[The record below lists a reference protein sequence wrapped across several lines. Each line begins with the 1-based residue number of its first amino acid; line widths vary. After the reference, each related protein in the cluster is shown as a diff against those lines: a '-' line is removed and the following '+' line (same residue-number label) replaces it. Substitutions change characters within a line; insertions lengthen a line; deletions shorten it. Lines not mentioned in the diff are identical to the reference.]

1 MWYLFVFIIIVIVV
15 CLYYFS
21 NKNNKNSNNN
31 NNKEKVVDLSTKEYE
46 SAFPSIQIIED
57 DSIAPVESNKISDNE
72 IKNAI
77 ATIDN
82 ISAKSYVVGN
92 NIKVAT
98 ELAKNNRAF
107 FSAAKEGTE
116 KMLGVKGTN
125 EVYGIQMKGGVFNK
139 QTKFIR
145 ENQLIEASAK
155 NAVVNASF
163 NAASMVVGQYY
174 MNEINGKLENIQND
188 IKNIQSDLDAEYQGK
203 LIHIIAK
210 IKEILDNKKEI
221 LNNSF
226 LRDKRYDEISRE
238 EANCTT
244 LLGQANSKIADY
256 TSKNEQDYKYYENSI
271 KEINKWLN
279 RQQILLKL
287 LLETGNLRYV
297 LSYGNETSISAHT
310 QYNTYLLQTNK
321 VNEELEKWHNFYINK
336 FGIDSE
342 GHKRKSQ
349 FFEIKKNTIGRI
361 NENWAYSKMNENVET
376 MISLQTNIK
385 KLSPYIENKQDQNI
399 KILKKNGEYYNLP
412 EASDD
417 N

>member
-1 MWYLFVFIIIVIVV
+1 MWYLLVFIIIAIVF
-15 CLYYFS
+15 CLYYFKS
-21 NKNNKNSNNN
+21 NNIKYSNNN
-31 NNKEKVVDLSTKEYE
+31 NNQEKEVSLSTKKNE
-46 SAFPSIQIIED
+46 SMFPNIQIIED
-57 DSIAPVESNKISDNE
+57 DSIVPVESNRISDID

-82 ISAKSYVVGN
+82 ISTKSYVVGN
-92 NIKVAT
+92 NIKTAT

-125 EVYGIQMKGGVFNK
+125 EVYGIQMKDGAFNK

-145 ENQLIEASAK
+145 EDQLIESTAK
-155 NAVVNASF
+155 NAIVNAGF

-174 MNEINGKLENIQND
+174 MNEINCKLENIQNN
-188 IKNIQSDLDAEYQGK
+188 IKDIQSDLDAEYQGK
-203 LIHIIAK
+203 LMHIIAK
-210 IKEILDNKKEI
+210 IKEIIDNKNEI
-221 LNNSF
+221 LNNAF

-244 LLGQANSKIADY
+244 LLGQANSKIKDY
-256 TSKNEQDYKYYENSI
+256 TSKNEEDYKYYENSI
-271 KEINKWLN
+271 KAINKWLN

-287 LLETGNLRYV
+287 LLEIGNLRYV

-342 GHKRKSQ
+342 GHKRKSE

-376 MISLQTNIK
+376 MISLQTNVI

-399 KILKKNGEYYNLP
+399 KILKKNEEYYNLP
-412 EASDD
+412 ETT
-417 N
+417 NKN

>member
-256 TSKNEQDYKYYENSI
+256 TSKNGQDYKYYENSI